1 MMTPLIIVTAETEEV
16 CILTPHNITF
26 LYNEKTLNY
35 NQVITWKEYVYN
47 NNMEKKQHYCYL

>member
-35 NQVITWKEYVYN
+35 NQVST
-47 NNMEKKQHYCYL
+47 